1 MENIYKHA
9 KNIYKLAKNIQH
21 SQCLVPGAML
31 RSTFCALALMSP
43 ITSSCTTVVS
53 CALNGA
59 QYVEFVSTCKNIC
72 QILQKKIFLLL
83 AWLTWPCWSP
93 LGEKNCSVPGRRE
106 GMNCSTALPTEFRVV
121 VGSSSL

>member
-43 ITSSCTTVVS
+43 ITSSCTPVVS

-59 QYVEFVSTCKNIC
+59 QYVEFVNTCKNIC
-72 QILQKKIFLLL
+72 QILGKQKYFSGL
-83 AWLTWPCWSP
+83 LTWPCWSP